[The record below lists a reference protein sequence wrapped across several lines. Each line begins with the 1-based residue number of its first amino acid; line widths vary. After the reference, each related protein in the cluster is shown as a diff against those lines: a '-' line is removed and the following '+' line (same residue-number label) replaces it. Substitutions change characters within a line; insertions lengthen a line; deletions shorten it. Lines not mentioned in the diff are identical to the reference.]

1 VRAVGKRV
9 GKLGVRARPT
19 ASSSSTS
26 VKVAPAGAKV
36 QRRRAPKLVR
46 YSTTWRIK
54 GGADGAR
61 SIEAMARKLE
71 AEAGWLRKMGA
82 AGIRL
87 AGKVEDDYATLETTD
102 AKAAERFGLERDDE
116 GYG

>member
-1 VRAVGKRV
+1 
-9 GKLGVRARPT
+9 
-19 ASSSSTS
+19 
-26 VKVAPAGAKV
+26 
-36 QRRRAPKLVR
+36 
-46 YSTTWRIK
+46 
-54 GGADGAR
+54 
-61 SIEAMARKLE
+61 MARKLE